1 MSESAAPGPRPIPPA
16 ADPPLAGRRA
26 AVVGVESASGAAIAR
41 ALGAAGA
48 DVALCAL
55 RPDEGVLVARRVQRE
70 LTQAGRRAASYVM
83 DVTLGRNVQVT
94 TRQIAKELGGLD
106 LVVSAPVLPLY
117 GPLSRLADV
126 ELAQVLALN
135 FSAHLFLVRSA
146 APELARAGGGTLLL
160 LTHEAGSRGDPGAP
174 AFAAAQAATQSLVA
188 SLAGTLVTEGVALA
202 AISLAS
208 PVDAAGAADG
218 EAEAEAAR
226 AAAHAVELATLG
238 EEAAGR
244 IVGAGPPLSAASPA
258 GEETA

>member
-1 MSESAAPGPRPIPPA
+1 
-16 ADPPLAGRRA
+16 
-26 AVVGVESASGAAIAR
+26 
-41 ALGAAGA
+41 
-48 DVALCAL
+48 
-55 RPDEGVLVARRVQRE
+55 
-70 LTQAGRRAASYVM
+70 M